1 MKAGMGGSVNGDT
14 EDETRRRLGGHS
26 SRRETGLWERR
37 RCQFEAPNSVVRMGN
52 VLGRV
57 NKAHEPLRT
66 AALGLD
72 LRVWNRTRTRLHDTA
87 VTEGFIGLEP

>member
-1 MKAGMGGSVNGDT
+1 MKAGMGGSANGDT
-14 EDETRRRLGGHS
+14 EDETKAGLG
-26 SRRETGLWERR
+26 EQR

-72 LRVWNRTRTRLHDTA
+72 LRVGNRTRTRLHDTA